1 VIELLWKKAYTSDDI
16 GRVSHGKLM
25 RIFDR
30 VRENYDNLVAN
41 TRLMLPG
48 ITLSATIALA
58 AAYLSEHYGGPA
70 MLFALLLGIAFNY
83 LAESPATSPGI
94 RFSSRNILRIGVA
107 LLGARITWGEVE
119 SLGIETAGMVVGGVI
134 ITLAIGTVIARM
146 LKLPRDFAILSAGAV
161 AICGASAALAI
172 ASVLGS
178 SKDSERH
185 TILTVVGVTTLST
198 LAMMVYPLLATAL
211 GFDDKAAGI
220 FIGATIHDVAQV
232 VGAGYTISTE
242 AGDTSTI
249 VKLLRVSCLLPAVVA
264 IGFATR
270 HSRDVHTKN
279 VPLLPLFLVAFM
291 VLVAANSFGWIGEDV
306 VATLSTI
313 SRWCLLCAVSALGIR
328 TSIGSLAVVGPRPL
342 IAMVLQTVLLA
353 AFVIAGLLF
362 LV

>member
-1 VIELLWKKAYTSDDI
+1 MGIQEKYRGKFDDT
-16 GRVSHGKLM
+16 
-25 RIFDR
+25 
-30 VRENYDNLVAN
+30 VAN
-41 TRLMLPG
+41 ARLFFPG
-48 ITLSATIALA
+48 LTLSATIALA

-83 LAESPATSPGI
+83 LAESTTTGPGI
-94 RFSSRNILRIGVA
+94 RFSSRYVLRIGVA
-107 LLGARITWGEVE
+107 LLGARITWGEVQN
-119 SLGIETAGMVVGGVI
+119 LGLETVGLVVGGVI
-134 ITLAIGTVIARM
+134 ITLTLGTVIGRL

-172 ASVLGS
+172 SSVLAHNEE
-178 SKDSERH
+178 SERN
-185 TILTVVGVTTLST
+185 TITTVIGVTTLST
-198 LAMMVYPLLATAL
+198 LAMMVYPLLATML

-270 HSRDVHTKN
+270 RRSKTAGAQR
-279 VPLLPLFLVAFM
+279 VPLLPLFLVVFV
-291 VLVAANSFGWIGEDV
+291 VLVAVNSFGWIGTDLA
-306 VATLSTI
+306 ATLGTI
-313 SRWCLLCAVSALGIR
+313 SRWCLLCAVAALGVR
-328 TSIGSLAVVGPRPL
+328 TSIGSLAVVGPHPL
-342 IAMVLQTVLLA
+342 IAMVMQTLLLA

-362 LV
+362 FGLKT

>member
-1 VIELLWKKAYTSDDI
+1 MKRLEAQWERLLAQS
-16 GRVSHGKLM
+16 RL
-25 RIFDR
+25 IF
-30 VRENYDNLVAN
+30 
-41 TRLMLPG
+41 PG
-48 ITLSATIALA
+48 LTLSATIALA
-58 AAYLSEHYGGPA
+58 ASYLSEHYGGPA

-83 LAESPATSPGI
+83 LAESTTTGPGI

-119 SLGIETAGMVVGGVI
+119 NLGLETVGMVVGGVV
-134 ITLAIGTVIARM
+134 ITLVIGTIIARM

-172 ASVLGS
+172 SSVLAHN
-178 SKDSERH
+178 DESERN
-185 TILTVVGVTTLST
+185 TITTVIGVTTLST
-198 LAMMVYPLLATAL
+198 LAMMVYPLLATWL

-242 AGDTSTI
+242 AGDPSTI

-264 IGFATR
+264 IGIATR
-270 HSRDVHTKN
+270 RSRTTSTQS
-279 VPLLPLFLVAFM
+279 VPLLPMFLVAFV
-291 VLVAANSFGWIGEDV
+291 VLVAVNSFGFIGPDFA
-306 VATLSTI
+306 ATLGTI

-353 AFVIAGLLF
+353 AFVITALLI
-362 LV
+362 L

>member
-1 VIELLWKKAYTSDDI
+1 MSQSTEGSIAVLNGYQE
-16 GRVSHGKLM
+16 KL
-25 RIFDR
+25 DG
-30 VRENYDNLVAN
+30 VVAN
-41 TRLMLPG
+41 ARLIFPG
-48 ITLSATIALA
+48 LVLSATIALA

-83 LAESPATSPGI
+83 LAESTTTGPGI
-94 RFSSRNILRIGVA
+94 RFSSRNILRFGIA
-107 LLGARITWGEVE
+107 LLGARITWGEVQH
-119 SLGIETAGMVVGGVI
+119 LGFETVGLVIGGVVL
-134 ITLAIGTVIARM
+134 TLTIGTVIARM

-172 ASVLGS
+172 SSVLAHND
-178 SKDSERH
+178 DSERH
-185 TILTVVGVTTLST
+185 TILTVIGVTTLST
-198 LAMMVYPLLATAL
+198 LAMMIYPVLATTL
-211 GFDDKAAGI
+211 GFDDKSAGI

-270 HSRDVHTKN
+270 RSRTTQTQR

-291 VLVAANSFGWIGEDV
+291 VLVAVNSFGFISADMA
-306 VATLSTI
+306 ATLGTI

-353 AFVIAGLLF
+353 AFVIAALLI
-362 LV
+362 L

>member
-1 VIELLWKKAYTSDDI
+1 MKRFED
-16 GRVSHGKLM
+16 KLAET
-25 RIFDR
+25 I
-30 VRENYDNLVAN
+30 AN
-41 TRLMLPG
+41 ARLFLPG
-48 ITLSATIALA
+48 LTLSATIALA

-83 LAESPATSPGI
+83 LAESPTTGPGI

-107 LLGARITWGEVE
+107 LLGARITWGEVQN
-119 SLGIETAGMVVGGVI
+119 LGIETAGLVIGGVV
-134 ITLAIGTVIARM
+134 ITLIIGTIIARM

-172 ASVLGS
+172 ASVLPS

-185 TILTVVGVTTLST
+185 TITTVVGVTTLST
-198 LAMMVYPLLATAL
+198 LAMMIYPLLATVFD
-211 GFDDKAAGI
+211 FDDQSAGI
-220 FIGATIHDVAQV
+220 FIGATVHDVAQV

-270 HSRDVHTKN
+270 RSGAAHAQG
-279 VPLLPLFLVAFM
+279 VPLLPMFLVAFLA
-291 VLVAANSFGWIGEDV
+291 LVAANSFGLVGPDL
-306 VATLSTI
+306 AGTLSTI

-353 AFVIAGLLF
+353 AFVIIVLLI
-362 LV
+362 L

>member
-1 VIELLWKKAYTSDDI
+1 MKRLEAQWERLLAQS
-16 GRVSHGKLM
+16 RL
-25 RIFDR
+25 IF
-30 VRENYDNLVAN
+30 
-41 TRLMLPG
+41 PG
-48 ITLSATIALA
+48 LTLSATIALA
-58 AAYLSEHYGGPA
+58 ASYLSEHYGGPA

-83 LAESPATSPGI
+83 LAESTTTGPGI
-94 RFSSRNILRIGVA
+94 RFSSRNILRFGIA

-119 SLGIETAGMVVGGVI
+119 NLGLETVGMVVGGVV
-134 ITLAIGTVIARM
+134 ITLVIGTIIARM

-172 ASVLGS
+172 SSVLAHN
-178 SKDSERH
+178 DESERN
-185 TILTVVGVTTLST
+185 TITTVIGVTTLST
-198 LAMMVYPLLATAL
+198 LAMMVYPLLATWL

-264 IGFATR
+264 IGIATR
-270 HSRDVHTKN
+270 RSRTTSTQS
-279 VPLLPLFLVAFM
+279 VPLLPMFLVAFV
-291 VLVAANSFGWIGEDV
+291 VLVAVNSFGFIGPDFA
-306 VATLSTI
+306 ATLGTI

-353 AFVIAGLLF
+353 AFVITALLI
-362 LV
+362 L

>member
-1 VIELLWKKAYTSDDI
+1 MKRLEAQWE
-16 GRVSHGKLM
+16 R
-25 RIFDR
+25 
-30 VRENYDNLVAN
+30 LVAQA
-41 TRLMLPG
+41 RLIFPG
-48 ITLSATIALA
+48 LTLSATIALA
-58 AAYLSEHYGGPA
+58 ASYLSEHYGGPA

-83 LAESPATSPGI
+83 LAESTTTGPGI

-119 SLGIETAGMVVGGVI
+119 NLGLETVGMIVGGVV
-134 ITLAIGTVIARM
+134 ITLVIGTVIARM

-172 ASVLGS
+172 SSVLAHN
-178 SKDSERH
+178 DESERN
-185 TILTVVGVTTLST
+185 TITTVIGVTTLST
-198 LAMMVYPLLATAL
+198 LAMMVYPLLATWL

-270 HSRDVHTKN
+270 RSRTATTQS
-279 VPLLPLFLVAFM
+279 VPLLPMFLVAFV
-291 VLVAANSFGWIGEDV
+291 VLVAANSFGYIGPDL
-306 VATLSTI
+306 ASSLGTI

-353 AFVIAGLLF
+353 AFVIIALL
-362 LV
+362 LL

>member
-1 VIELLWKKAYTSDDI
+1 MKWFEDKWSETVE
-16 GRVSHGKLM
+16 
-25 RIFDR
+25 
-30 VRENYDNLVAN
+30 N
-41 TRLMLPG
+41 TRLFLPG
-48 ITLSATIALA
+48 LTLSATIALA

-83 LAESPATSPGI
+83 LAESPTTGPGI

-107 LLGARITWGEVE
+107 LLGARITWGEVQ
-119 SLGIETAGMVVGGVI
+119 SLGLETVGLVVGGVV
-134 ITLAIGTVIARM
+134 ITLTIGTVIARM
-146 LKLPRDFAILSAGAV
+146 LKLPREFAILSAGAV

-172 ASVLGS
+172 ASVLPS

-185 TILTVVGVTTLST
+185 TITTVIGVTTLST
-198 LAMMVYPLLATAL
+198 LAMMIYPLLATL
-211 GFDDKAAGI
+211 FDFDDQSAGI
-220 FIGATIHDVAQV
+220 FIGATVHDVAQV

-249 VKLLRVSCLLPAVVA
+249 VKLLRVSCLLPAVVV

-270 HSRDVHTKN
+270 RSRTAN
-279 VPLLPLFLVAFM
+279 AQRVPLLPMFLVAFV
-291 VLVAANSFGWIGEDV
+291 VLVAINSFGLIGTDM

-353 AFVIAGLLF
+353 AFVIIVLLI
-362 LV
+362 L

>member
-1 VIELLWKKAYTSDDI
+1 MKRLEAQ
-16 GRVSHGKLM
+16 R
-25 RIFDR
+25 DR
-30 VRENYDNLVAN
+30 LVAQA
-41 TRLMLPG
+41 RLIFPG
-48 ITLSATIALA
+48 LTLSATIALA
-58 AAYLSEHYGGPA
+58 ASYLSEHYGGPA

-83 LAESPATSPGI
+83 LAESTTTGPGI
-94 RFSSRNILRIGVA
+94 RFSSRNILRFGIA

-119 SLGIETAGMVVGGVI
+119 NLGIETVGMVVGGVV
-134 ITLAIGTVIARM
+134 ITLTIGTIIARM

-172 ASVLGS
+172 SSVLAHN
-178 SKDSERH
+178 DESERN
-185 TILTVVGVTTLST
+185 TITTVIGVTTLST
-198 LAMMVYPLLATAL
+198 LAMMVYPLLATWL

-270 HSRDVHTKN
+270 RSRTASTQS
-279 VPLLPLFLVAFM
+279 VPLLPMFLVAFV
-291 VLVAANSFGWIGEDV
+291 VLVAANSFGFIGPDF
-306 VATLSTI
+306 AAALGTI

-353 AFVIAGLLF
+353 AFVIIALL
-362 LV
+362 LL

>member
-1 VIELLWKKAYTSDDI
+1 MTEYTDDDFGKVIRGNLMGIQEKSREKWDDA
-16 GRVSHGKLM
+16 
-25 RIFDR
+25 
-30 VRENYDNLVAN
+30 VAN
-41 TRLMLPG
+41 AHLFFPG
-48 ITLSATIALA
+48 VTLSATIALA

-83 LAESPATSPGI
+83 LAESPATGPGI

-119 SLGIETAGMVVGGVI
+119 NLGIETAGLVIGGVI
-134 ITLAIGTVIARM
+134 ITLVIGTVIARM

-178 SKDSERH
+178 NKDSERH

-198 LAMMVYPLLATAL
+198 LAMMIYPLLATVF
-211 GFDDKAAGI
+211 GFDDNAAGI

-270 HSRDVHTKN
+270 HSRDVDTKN
-279 VPLLPLFLVAFM
+279 VPLLPMFLVAFM
-291 VLVAANSFGWIGEDV
+291 VLVAVNSFGWIGEDM

-342 IAMVLQTVLLA
+342 IAMVLQTILLA

-362 LV
+362 LL

>member
-1 VIELLWKKAYTSDDI
+1 MKRLEAQWERLLAQS
-16 GRVSHGKLM
+16 RL
-25 RIFDR
+25 IF
-30 VRENYDNLVAN
+30 
-41 TRLMLPG
+41 PG
-48 ITLSATIALA
+48 LTLSATIALA
-58 AAYLSEHYGGPA
+58 ASYLSEHYGGPA

-83 LAESPATSPGI
+83 LAESTTTGPGI

-119 SLGIETAGMVVGGVI
+119 NLGLETVGMVVGGVV
-134 ITLAIGTVIARM
+134 ITLVIGTIIARM

-172 ASVLGS
+172 SSVLAHN
-178 SKDSERH
+178 DESERN
-185 TILTVVGVTTLST
+185 TITTVIGVTTLST
-198 LAMMVYPLLATAL
+198 LAMMVYPLLATWL

-264 IGFATR
+264 IGIATR
-270 HSRDVHTKN
+270 RSRTTSTQS
-279 VPLLPLFLVAFM
+279 VPLLPMFLVAFV
-291 VLVAANSFGWIGEDV
+291 VLVAVNSFGFIGPDFA
-306 VATLSTI
+306 ATLGTI

-353 AFVIAGLLF
+353 AFVITALLI
-362 LV
+362 L

>member
-1 VIELLWKKAYTSDDI
+1 MKWLEAHWERLLAQARLI
-16 GRVSHGKLM
+16 FPGLM
-25 RIFDR
+25 
-30 VRENYDNLVAN
+30 
-41 TRLMLPG
+41 
-48 ITLSATIALA
+48 LSATIALA
-58 AAYLSEHYGGPA
+58 ASYLSEHYGGPA

-83 LAESPATSPGI
+83 LAESTTTGPGI

-119 SLGIETAGMVVGGVI
+119 NLGLETVGMVVGGVV
-134 ITLAIGTVIARM
+134 ITLVIGTIIARM

-172 ASVLGS
+172 SSVLAHN
-178 SKDSERH
+178 DESERH
-185 TILTVVGVTTLST
+185 TITTVIGVTTLST
-198 LAMMVYPLLATAL
+198 LAMMVYPLLATML
-211 GFDDKAAGI
+211 EFDDKAAGI

-249 VKLLRVSCLLPAVVA
+249 VKLLRVSCLLPAVVV

-270 HSRDVHTKN
+270 RSRTASTQS
-279 VPLLPLFLVAFM
+279 VPLLPLFLAAFV
-291 VLVAANSFGWIGEDV
+291 VLVAVNSFGFIGPDLA
-306 VATLSTI
+306 ATLGTI

-342 IAMVLQTVLLA
+342 IAMVLQTFLLA
-353 AFVIAGLLF
+353 AFVIIALLI
-362 LV
+362 L

>member
-1 VIELLWKKAYTSDDI
+1 MKRLEAQWEGLLAQA
-16 GRVSHGKLM
+16 RL
-25 RIFDR
+25 IF
-30 VRENYDNLVAN
+30 
-41 TRLMLPG
+41 PG
-48 ITLSATIALA
+48 LTLSATIALA
-58 AAYLSEHYGGPA
+58 ASYLSEHYGGPA

-83 LAESPATSPGI
+83 LAESTTTGPGI
-94 RFSSRNILRIGVA
+94 RFSSRNILRFGIA

-119 SLGIETAGMVVGGVI
+119 NLGIETVGIVVGGVV
-134 ITLAIGTVIARM
+134 ITLVIGTIIARM

-172 ASVLGS
+172 SSVLAHN
-178 SKDSERH
+178 DESERN
-185 TILTVVGVTTLST
+185 TITTVIGVTTLST
-198 LAMMVYPLLATAL
+198 LAMMVYPLLATWL

-264 IGFATR
+264 IGIATR
-270 HSRDVHTKN
+270 RSRTASTQS
-279 VPLLPLFLVAFM
+279 VPLLPMFLVAFV
-291 VLVAANSFGWIGEDV
+291 VLVAVNSFGYIGPDLA
-306 VATLSTI
+306 ATLGTI

-353 AFVIAGLLF
+353 AFVITGLLVF
-362 LV
+362 

>member
-1 VIELLWKKAYTSDDI
+1 MKRLEAQWERLLAQS
-16 GRVSHGKLM
+16 RL
-25 RIFDR
+25 IF
-30 VRENYDNLVAN
+30 
-41 TRLMLPG
+41 PG
-48 ITLSATIALA
+48 LTLSATIALA

-83 LAESPATSPGI
+83 LAESTTTGPGI
-94 RFSSRNILRIGVA
+94 RFSSRNILRFGIA

-119 SLGIETAGMVVGGVI
+119 NLGLETVGMVVGGVI
-134 ITLAIGTVIARM
+134 ITLVIGTIIARM

-172 ASVLGS
+172 SSVLAHN
-178 SKDSERH
+178 DESERN
-185 TILTVVGVTTLST
+185 TITTVIGVTTLST
-198 LAMMVYPLLATAL
+198 LAMMVYPLLATWL

-264 IGFATR
+264 IGIATR
-270 HSRDVHTKN
+270 RSRTASTQS
-279 VPLLPLFLVAFM
+279 VPLLPMFLVAFV
-291 VLVAANSFGWIGEDV
+291 VLVAVNSFGFIGPDFA
-306 VATLSTI
+306 ATLGTI

-353 AFVIAGLLF
+353 AFVITALLV
-362 LV
+362 L

>member
-1 VIELLWKKAYTSDDI
+1 MENW
-16 GRVSHGKLM
+16 HGT
-25 RIFDR
+25 
-30 VRENYDNLVAN
+30 VAN
-41 TRLMLPG
+41 ARLMLPG
-48 ITLSATIALA
+48 LTLSATIALA

-83 LAESPATSPGI
+83 LAESPATGPGI

-107 LLGARITWGEVE
+107 LLGARITWGEVQN
-119 SLGIETAGMVVGGVI
+119 LGIETVGLVVGGVI
-134 ITLAIGTVIARM
+134 VTLTIGTVIARM
-146 LKLPRDFAILSAGAV
+146 LKLSPGFAVLSAGAV

-172 ASVLGS
+172 ASVLPS
-178 SKDSERH
+178 SEDSERR
-185 TILTVVGVTTLST
+185 TIITVVGVTTLST
-198 LAMMVYPLLATAL
+198 LAMMIYPLLASL
-211 GFDDKAAGI
+211 FEFDDKAAGI

-242 AGDTSTI
+242 AGDTATI

-270 HSRDVHTKN
+270 RSRTEN
-279 VPLLPLFLVAFM
+279 AQRVPLLPLFLVAFV
-291 VLVAANSFGWIGEDV
+291 VLVAANSFGLIGPDM
-306 VATLSTI
+306 AAALTTI

-353 AFVIAGLLF
+353 AFVIILL
-362 LV
+362 LVL

>member
-1 VIELLWKKAYTSDDI
+1 
-16 GRVSHGKLM
+16 
-25 RIFDR
+25 
-30 VRENYDNLVAN
+30 
-41 TRLMLPG
+41 
-48 ITLSATIALA
+48 
-58 AAYLSEHYGGPA
+58 
-70 MLFALLLGIAFNY
+70 
-83 LAESPATSPGI
+83 
-94 RFSSRNILRIGVA
+94 
-107 LLGARITWGEVE
+107 
-119 SLGIETAGMVVGGVI
+119 MVVGGVI
-134 ITLAIGTVIARM
+134 ITLVIGTVIARM

-198 LAMMVYPLLATAL
+198 LAMMVYPLLATVL
-211 GFDDKAAGI
+211 GFDDKTAGI

-232 VGAGYTISTE
+232 VGAGYTISPE

-279 VPLLPLFLVAFM
+279 VPVLPIFLVAFM
-291 VLVAANSFGWIGEDV
+291 VLVAVNSFGWIGEDV

>member
-1 VIELLWKKAYTSDDI
+1 MKRFEAQ
-16 GRVSHGKLM
+16 R
-25 RIFDR
+25 DR
-30 VRENYDNLVAN
+30 VVAN
-41 TRLMLPG
+41 ARVIFPG
-48 ITLSATIALA
+48 LVLSATIALA

-83 LAESPATSPGI
+83 LSESTTTGPGI
-94 RFSSRNILRIGVA
+94 RFSSRNILRIGIA
-107 LLGARITWGEVE
+107 LLGARITWGEVQD
-119 SLGIETAGMVVGGVI
+119 LGLETAGLVIGGVV
-134 ITLAIGTVIARM
+134 ITLTIGTVIARM

-172 ASVLGS
+172 SSVLAHN
-178 SKDSERH
+178 DESERH
-185 TILTVVGVTTLST
+185 TITTVIGVTTLST
-198 LAMMVYPLLATAL
+198 LAMMVYPLLATMFD
-211 GFDDKAAGI
+211 FDDKAAGI

-249 VKLLRVSCLLPAVVA
+249 VKLLRVSCLLPAVVT

-270 HSRDVHTKN
+270 RSRKASTQR
-279 VPLLPLFLVAFM
+279 VPLLPMFLIAFM
-291 VLVAANSFGWIGEDV
+291 VLVAVNSFGMIGPDTT
-306 VATLSTI
+306 AALSTI

-353 AFVIAGLLF
+353 AFVITALLI
-362 LV
+362 L

>member
-1 VIELLWKKAYTSDDI
+1 LNGYQE
-16 GRVSHGKLM
+16 KL
-25 RIFDR
+25 DG
-30 VRENYDNLVAN
+30 VVAN
-41 TRLMLPG
+41 ARLIFPG
-48 ITLSATIALA
+48 LVLSATIALA

-83 LAESPATSPGI
+83 LAESTTTGPGI
-94 RFSSRNILRIGVA
+94 RFSSRNILRFGIA
-107 LLGARITWGEVE
+107 LLGARITWGDVQH
-119 SLGIETAGMVVGGVI
+119 LGFETVGLVIAGVVL
-134 ITLAIGTVIARM
+134 TLTIGTVIARM

-172 ASVLGS
+172 SSVLAHND
-178 SKDSERH
+178 DSEHH
-185 TILTVVGVTTLST
+185 TILTVIGVTTLST
-198 LAMMVYPLLATAL
+198 LAMMIYPVLATTL
-211 GFDDKAAGI
+211 GFDDKSAGI

-270 HSRDVHTKN
+270 RSKTSQPQR

-291 VLVAANSFGWIGEDV
+291 VLVAVNSFGFIGADMA
-306 VATLSTI
+306 ATLGTI

-353 AFVIAGLLF
+353 AFVIAALLI
-362 LV
+362 L

>member
-1 VIELLWKKAYTSDDI
+1 MKWLEAHWERLLAQARLI
-16 GRVSHGKLM
+16 FPGLM
-25 RIFDR
+25 
-30 VRENYDNLVAN
+30 
-41 TRLMLPG
+41 
-48 ITLSATIALA
+48 LSATIALA
-58 AAYLSEHYGGPA
+58 ASYLSEHYGGPA

-83 LAESPATSPGI
+83 LAESTTTGPGI

-119 SLGIETAGMVVGGVI
+119 NLGLETVGMVVGGVV
-134 ITLAIGTVIARM
+134 ITLVIGTIIARM

-172 ASVLGS
+172 SSVLAHN
-178 SKDSERH
+178 DESERH
-185 TILTVVGVTTLST
+185 TITTVIGVTTLST
-198 LAMMVYPLLATAL
+198 LAMMVYPLLATML
-211 GFDDKAAGI
+211 EFDDKAAGI

-249 VKLLRVSCLLPAVVA
+249 VKLLRVSCLLPAVVV

-270 HSRDVHTKN
+270 RSRTASTQS
-279 VPLLPLFLVAFM
+279 VPLLPLFLAAFV
-291 VLVAANSFGWIGEDV
+291 VLVAVNSFGFIGPDLA
-306 VATLSTI
+306 ATLGTI

-342 IAMVLQTVLLA
+342 IAMVLQTFLLA
-353 AFVIAGLLF
+353 AFVIIALLV
-362 LV
+362 L

>member
-1 VIELLWKKAYTSDDI
+1 MNTY
-16 GRVSHGKLM
+16 
-25 RIFDR
+25 
-30 VRENYDNLVAN
+30 REKWHDTVAN
-41 TRLMLPG
+41 ARLMLPG
-48 ITLSATIALA
+48 LTLSATIALA

-83 LAESPATSPGI
+83 LAESATTGPGI

-119 SLGIETAGMVVGGVI
+119 NLGLETAGLVVGGVV
-134 ITLAIGTVIARM
+134 ITLTIGTGIARM
-146 LKLPRDFAILSAGAV
+146 LKLPRGFAILSAGAV

-172 ASVLGS
+172 ASVLPS
-178 SKDSERH
+178 SEEAERR

-198 LAMMVYPLLATAL
+198 LAMMIYPLLASML

-242 AGDTSTI
+242 AGDTATI

-270 HSRDVHTKN
+270 RSRTAN
-279 VPLLPLFLVAFM
+279 AQRVPLLPMFLVAFV
-291 VLVAANSFGWIGEDV
+291 VLVAANSFGMIGPDM
-306 VATLSTI
+306 ADALSTM
-313 SRWCLLCAVSALGIR
+313 SRWCLLCAVAALGIR

-353 AFVIAGLLF
+353 AFVAILF
-362 LV
+362 LIL